1 MIHYHPFRFAYA
13 LTGISAF
20 LYYYLP
26 VVNVDGVIINH
37 YEMLTLFLLWVLY
50 ELAWQ
55 LDEDAYMILLYPLA
69 LLAYPTFYLLSVQDA
84 LGWAL
89 LGLYFIIGVLINI
102 AHKLV

>member
-26 VVNVDGVIINH
+26 AVNVDGVVINH

-55 LDEDAYMILLYPLA
+55 LHEDAGMILLYPLA
-69 LLAYPTFYLLSVQDA
+69 LLSYPAFYLLSAQVA

-89 LGLYFIIGVLINI
+89 LGLYLLIGVIINI
-102 AHKLV
+102 VHKLV

>member
-26 VVNVDGVIINH
+26 AINVDGVVINH

-55 LDEDAYMILLYPLA
+55 LHEDADMILLYPFA
-69 LLAYPTFYLLSVQDA
+69 LLSYPAFYLLSAQVT
-84 LGWAL
+84 LGWIL
-89 LGLYFIIGVLINI
+89 LGLYLLIGIVINI

>member
-26 VVNVDGVIINH
+26 AVNIDGVVINH

-55 LDEDAYMILLYPLA
+55 LHEDADVILLYPFA
-69 LLAYPTFYLLSVQDA
+69 LLSYPAFYLLSVQVA

-89 LGLYFIIGVLINI
+89 LGLYLLIGVIINI

>member
-26 VVNVDGVIINH
+26 AVNVDGVVINH

-55 LDEDAYMILLYPLA
+55 LHEDADVILLYPFA
-69 LLAYPTFYLLSVQDA
+69 LLSYPAFYLLSVQVA
-84 LGWAL
+84 LGWVL
-89 LGLYFIIGVLINI
+89 LGLYLLIGVLINI

>member
-26 VVNVDGVIINH
+26 AINVDGVVINH
-37 YEMLTLFLLWVLY
+37 YETLTLFLLWILY
-50 ELAWQ
+50 ELVWQ

-69 LLAYPTFYLLSVQDA
+69 LLAYPAFYLLSVQDA

-89 LGLYFIIGVLINI
+89 LGLYLLIGVLINI

>member
-1 MIHYHPFRFAYA
+1 MIHYHALRFAYA

-26 VVNVDGVIINH
+26 VVNVNGVVINH
-37 YEMLTLFLLWVLY
+37 YEILTLFLLWILY

-55 LDEDAYMILLYPLA
+55 LYEDADIILLYPLA
-69 LLAYPTFYLLSVQDA
+69 LVSYPAFYLLSVQSVV
-84 LGWAL
+84 GWVL
-89 LGLYFIIGVLINI
+89 LGFYFIIGVLINI

>member
-1 MIHYHPFRFAYA
+1 MAHYHPLRFAYA

-26 VVNVDGVIINH
+26 MVNIDGIMINH
-37 YEMLTLFLLWVLY
+37 YEMLTLFLLWILY

-55 LDEDAYMILLYPLA
+55 LYEDADMILLYPFA
-69 LLAYPTFYLLSVQDA
+69 LLSYPAFFLLSAQVT
-84 LGWAL
+84 LGWIL
-89 LGLYFIIGVLINI
+89 LGLYLLIGIVINI